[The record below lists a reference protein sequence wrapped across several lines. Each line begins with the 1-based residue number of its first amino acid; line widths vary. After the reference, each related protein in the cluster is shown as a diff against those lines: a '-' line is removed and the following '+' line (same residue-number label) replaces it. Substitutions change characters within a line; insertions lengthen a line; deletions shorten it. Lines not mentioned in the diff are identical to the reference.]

1 MMDTS
6 RIPERPPTEE
16 SEATRLVAERLRR
29 LRKANHISLR
39 KLAEA
44 TGTSA
49 SFLSQLERGLT
60 GASTSTLIRIAN
72 VFGTSISDLF
82 SGAEGG
88 QDPVLRR
95 ARRPSLPVT
104 NGQRKT
110 LLSRRPLTH
119 FETYMAEFE
128 PGGSSGRDQYTHGDS
143 HEMLFVIR
151 GRVQLDLGPDSHVLE
166 DGDCVEY
173 ASSVPHRV
181 RNIGATPAEVLFII
195 SPPTSTAVSLDEYLA
210 KGG

>member
-1 MMDTS
+1 MDTLPPRPQTDETETT
-6 RIPERPPTEE
+6 RI
-16 SEATRLVAERLRR
+16 VAERLRR
-29 LRKANHISLR
+29 LRKANGISLR
-39 KLAEA
+39 QLAEA

-49 SFLSQLERGLT
+49 SFLSQLERGLS

-72 VFGTSISDLF
+72 VFGTSISELF
-82 SGAEGG
+82 TGTGAG

-95 ARRPSLPVT
+95 HLRPSLPVM

-119 FETYMAEFE
+119 FETYVAEFE
-128 PGGSSGRDQYTHGDS
+128 VGGSSGAEQYTHGDS

-181 RNIGATPAEVLFII
+181 KNIGDQPAEVLFII
-195 SPPTSTAVSLDEYLA
+195 SPPTSTATYLDEFRA
-210 KGG
+210 KSGQ